1 MKRSLKQCFLL
12 FSLMPLAAIALGG
25 CTGSSSSQGTV
36 SNTDTSGKPTIT
48 IGYTP
53 TIVLPQPLVGMQE
66 GEYAKKLPGFQMR
79 EQIFSGGSGVLEA
92 VRSGTVDIGFSGPL
106 PAIKA
111 YAKAGD
117 IVLLANAANG
127 GTQLSVLASS
137 PIRSVK
143 ELENKIIGVNQPG
156 STVDAFVRHKLI
168 QAGLKPD
175 RNVRILQISPG
186 EQAAALAGGQIDAIA
201 APAPWPSQAEVT
213 AKARPLLDWKQIQAN
228 GEYSSGSMWA
238 TRKFAEANPELI
250 RQFLAA
256 HRAITREL
264 NADRAKGDARVL
276 SAWTK
281 VTRKELSPEVA
292 QKAFATIVYTAE
304 PSLKDLQQQADVAF
318 ETGGLRRKA
327 TLTDFIYKVK

>member
-1 MKRSLKQCFLL
+1 MKLSFKRLL
-12 FSLMPLAAIALGG
+12 SSFPAALAVAAMLGG
-25 CTGSSSSQGTV
+25 CTGSSGKKPTSS
-36 SNTDTSGKPTIT
+36 SSKPTIT

-53 TIVLPQPLVGMQE
+53 TIVLPQPLVGTE
-66 GEYAKKLPGFQMR
+66 DGEYAKKLPGYRVEKQL
-79 EQIFSGGSGVLEA
+79 FSSGAGVLEA

-127 GTQLSVLASS
+127 GTELSVLASS

-156 STVDAFVRHKLI
+156 STVDAFVRHHLI
-168 QAGLKPD
+168 KAGLKPD
-175 RNVRILQISPG
+175 RNVRILQVSPG
-186 EQAAALAGGQIDAIA
+186 EQAAALASGEIAAVA
-201 APAPWPSQAEVT
+201 APAPWPSQANVV

-256 HRAITREL
+256 HRAITKEL

-276 SAWTK
+276 AAWSK
-281 VTRKELSPEVA
+281 VTRKELKPEVA
-292 QKAFATIVYTAE
+292 KQAFATIVYTAQ

-327 TLTDFIYKVK
+327 DLSGFIYKAK